1 LQGHFNEFNFSLEV
15 KEYEREQIQW
25 SYDDFYFQ
33 TNTKCI
39 ELIEGKRTGVLS
51 LLDEQCIMPNGC
63 DETFCLKL
71 SQIVD
76 HPHLQLAR
84 MSVTQFTIKHYA
96 ADVVYDVQGFCAKN
110 KDPVQPALMDLL
122 SKGSSQYVQ
131 MLFGEYDGPKNSI
144 DPSKPRVASQARA
157 NSTIIFESV
166 TAKFKRQLTDLMQ
179 RIYAAQP
186 HFVRCINP
194 NSRKVAR
201 QLEPEMV
208 LDQLRCSGLMEAVRV
223 SRAGFPVRI
232 LHTDFVSRFNILV
245 EPANPSDSAQNQ
257 VQSMVLSLNVL
268 PDSYRIGITKLFL
281 RREVHEKLE
290 EDRSRLLVRQA
301 LEIQRICRGHIAR
314 NHVRFLR
321 MLRRESAVQLQRHIR
336 KTLAFL
342 WYQRNLQ
349 AWKAHNA
356 SSVKPVA
363 QQHEQAGP
371 VAPAENGMR
380 FMCVVNKSARCGFL
394 TLFPF
399 FFRIRCCS

>member
-1 LQGHFNEFNFSLEV
+1 MQGHFNEFNFSLEV

-110 KDPVQPALMDLL
+110 KDPVQPALMELL
-122 SKGSSQYVQ
+122 STGSAPYVQ
-131 MLFGEYDGPKNSI
+131 ALFQDNGILKTDAQRIRTTFP
-144 DPSKPRVASQARA
+144 ARGS
-157 NSTIIFESV
+157 STIIFESV
-166 TAKFKRQLTDLMQ
+166 TAKFKRQLTDLMM

-194 NSRKVAR
+194 NSKKIAR

-232 LHTDFVSRFNILV
+232 LHSDFVSRFSLLV
-245 EPANPSDSAQNQ
+245 EPSKSAITAKDQ
-257 VQSMVLSLNVL
+257 VQSMMNVL
-268 PDSYRIGITKLFL
+268 KAQHDTYRIGITKLFL
-281 RREVHEKLE
+281 RRDVHEKLE

-301 LEIQRICRGHIAR
+301 LEIQRMCRGHIAR
-314 NHVRFLR
+314 NYVRFLKQ
-321 MLRRESAVQLQRHIR
+321 LRWESAIQLQRHIR
-336 KTLAFL
+336 KSLAHF

-349 AWKAHNA
+349 AWKAQLANHA
-356 SSVKPVA
+356 QTSGDSV
-363 QQHEQAGP
+363 QHTA
-371 VAPAENGMR
+371 APEVPTENG
-380 FMCVVNKSARCGFL
+380 N
-394 TLFPF
+394 
-399 FFRIRCCS
+399 

>member
-1 LQGHFNEFNFSLEV
+1 LEV

-110 KDPVQPALMDLL
+110 KDPVQPALMELL
-122 SKGSSQYVQ
+122 STGSANYVKALFQ
-131 MLFGEYDGPKNSI
+131 ENGNSKMLG
-144 DPSKPRVASQARA
+144 DPQKTRTSFPARA

-166 TAKFKRQLTDLMQ
+166 TAKFKRQLTDLMM

-194 NSRKVAR
+194 NSKKVAR

-232 LHTDFVSRFNILV
+232 LHTDFVARFSLLV
-245 EPANPSDSAQNQ
+245 EPSKTASTAKDQVLSMMVALKAQN
-257 VQSMVLSLNVL
+257 
-268 PDSYRIGITKLFL
+268 DTYRIGITKLFL
-281 RREVHEKLE
+281 RRDVHEKLE

-301 LEIQRICRGHIAR
+301 LEIQRMCRGHIAR
-314 NHVRFLR
+314 NYVKFLKQ
-321 MLRRESAVQLQRHIR
+321 LRWESVIQLQRHIR
-336 KTLAFL
+336 KCLAHS
-342 WYQRNLQ
+342 WYQRNLA
-349 AWKAHNA
+349 AWKTQIASHA
-356 SSVKPVA
+356 KPSAGESSVQTAAASENPT
-363 QQHEQAGP
+363 
-371 VAPAENGMR
+371 ENGD
-380 FMCVVNKSARCGFL
+380 GFRGQYWRNS
-394 TLFPF
+394 F
-399 FFRIRCCS
+399 C

>member
-1 LQGHFNEFNFSLEV
+1 M
-15 KEYEREQIQW
+15 
-25 SYDDFYFQ
+25 
-33 TNTKCI
+33 
-39 ELIEGKRTGVLS
+39 S

-122 SKGSSQYVQ
+122 SKGSSPYVQ
-131 MLFGEYDGPKNSI
+131 MLFGENDGPKSST
-144 DPSKPRVASQARA
+144 DSLKPRTASQNRGG
-157 NSTIIFESV
+157 STIIFESV

-232 LHTDFVSRFNILV
+232 LHTDFVVRFNLLV

-257 VQSMVLSLNVL
+257 VQSMMLSLNVL

-290 EDRSRLLVRQA
+290 EERSRLLVRQA

-314 NHVRFLR
+314 NHVRFLK

-336 KTLAFL
+336 KTLAHF

-349 AWKAHNA
+349 AWKAHQANTA
-356 SSVKPVA
+356 KPVMQQQA
-363 QQHEQAGP
+363 QAVQEIP
-371 VAPAENGMR
+371 VENGTN
-380 FMCVVNKSARCGFL
+380 FTFDGNAQHNTCATLDFL
-394 TLFPF
+394 TIFV
-399 FFRIRCCS
+399 FRTRCCCS